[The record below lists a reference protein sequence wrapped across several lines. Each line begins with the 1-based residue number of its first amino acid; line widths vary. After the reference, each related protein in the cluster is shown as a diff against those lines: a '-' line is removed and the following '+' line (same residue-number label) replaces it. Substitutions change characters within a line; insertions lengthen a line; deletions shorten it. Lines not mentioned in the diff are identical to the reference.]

1 MATGVTLRIHSKFF
15 AHTSISAPRQNTYK
29 LLDIIL
35 LWLLSS
41 SVQRHML
48 SRFRNSSGNSL
59 ATYEDMLST
68 RYTPLMN
75 HGEVNETNQVW

>member
-15 AHTSISAPRQNTYK
+15 CSHLNLSTTAEYLQTFGHTFMTI
-29 LLDIIL
+29 
-35 LWLLSS
+35 S

-59 ATYEDMLST
+59 ATYEDMLSA